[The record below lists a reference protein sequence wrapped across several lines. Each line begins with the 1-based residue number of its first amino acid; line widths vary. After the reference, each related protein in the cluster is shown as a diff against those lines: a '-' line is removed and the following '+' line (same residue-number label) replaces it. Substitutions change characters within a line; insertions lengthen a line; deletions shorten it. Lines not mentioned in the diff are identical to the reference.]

1 MLETCISNSKV
12 IMEAN
17 LNIKISNYN
26 FRKNFL
32 LQLVENFYLKEDVNN
47 INLNEKENPSYIP
60 KKYLD
65 RLHSIENTPGIR
77 LRSALCHE
85 KCVYKCS
92 KCEKHLLPECFTKYL
107 LFYF

>member
-1 MLETCISNSKV
+1 
-12 IMEAN
+12 
-17 LNIKISNYN
+17 
-26 FRKNFL
+26 
-32 LQLVENFYLKEDVNN
+32 LKEDVNN

-92 KCEKHLLPECFTKYL
+92 KCEKHLLPECFTKYRKEKIYIVWDK
-107 LFYF
+107 FEFPNF